1 MMYPNERHVISL
13 GKVEVPLLMQRK
25 LVGLSGLNELH
36 GQARV

>member
-13 GKVEVPLLMQRK
+13 GKEEVPLLLQRK

-36 GQARV
+36 RQARV